1 MIDSTGQVTK
11 DIDAMAQT
19 WEVARRCRNSA
30 NIASNIKVEAGKKGY
45 LKCSKLFINSDSKTK
60 NKGNMLIGEV
70 TTNNKSSTSVDLD
83 QVTISNNTKFLMF
96 DG

>member
-1 MIDSTGQVTK
+1 VGGLLGSYDNEQYDDMIDSTGQVTK

-45 LKCSKLFINSDSKTK
+45 LKCSKLFINSDSKLRPCFK
-60 NKGNMLIGEV
+60 V
-70 TTNNKSSTSVDLD
+70 VSTIL
-83 QVTISNNTKFLMF
+83 L
-96 DG
+96 